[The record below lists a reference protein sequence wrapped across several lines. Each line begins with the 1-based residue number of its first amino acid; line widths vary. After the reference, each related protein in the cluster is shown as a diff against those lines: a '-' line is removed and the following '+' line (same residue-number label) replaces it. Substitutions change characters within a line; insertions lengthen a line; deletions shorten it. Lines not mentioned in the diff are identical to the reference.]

1 MGRQQTRKHE
11 KFIHLELCAR
21 ELVRAEREWARRFTS
36 PACRRTVEALATM
49 QAERVAELEEL
60 LAGERLSPWARF
72 SRWARTMVPDALRRS
87 LRPARSLAVPATAGD
102 GSEDAARDAALLTA
116 LAQRYGDLMSG
127 YRDLLRSAD
136 LSVESAAGGASE
148 RKVRERRLC
157 ERHLAEASRHS
168 AWLTYRVA
176 ELEGRVT
183 RRLRPL
189 VPAAGSSAPEP
200 SPDSSR
206 ISGERCRLQPS
217 ALERAER
224 RVEAQERRAAA
235 AGQG

>member
-49 QAERVAELEEL
+49 QAERVAELAEL

-72 SRWARTMVPDALRRS
+72 SRWARTVTPDALRRS
-87 LRPARSLAVPATAGD
+87 LRPELRVPSSD
-102 GSEDAARDAALLTA
+102 GSGAEDAARDAALLTA
-116 LAQRYGDLMSG
+116 LAERYGDLMSG
-127 YRDLLRSAD
+127 YRDLLCGAD

-148 RKVRERRLC
+148 RRVRERRLC

-189 VPAAGSSAPEP
+189 GPAGGSCDPEP

-206 ISGERCRLQPS
+206 ISGERCRLQPP

-224 RVEAQERRAAA
+224 RGEAQELRAAA